1 MTAQPHAVRISN
13 DGLLHG
19 TLIANA
25 ATSGILGVAMLAGA
39 GPFSRLLG
47 IDSALAVGAVG
58 VGLIGWVA
66 LIVSILRQERL
77 SPGRVNMIIAGDVAW
92 VIASWAILLSGRPEL
107 STEGWWA
114 VVAAAEGVT
123 VFAVL
128 QYLGLRRLTGR

>member
-13 DGLLHG
+13 DGLLRG
-19 TLIANA
+19 TLTANA
-25 ATSGILGVAMLAGA
+25 VASGILGIAMLVGA
-39 GPFSRLLG
+39 GPVSRFLG
-47 IDSALAVGAVG
+47 IDPTLAVGAVG

-66 LIVSILRQERL
+66 LIVSVLRQERL
-77 SPGRVNMIIAGDVAW
+77 SPGRVKLIIEGDVAW

-114 VVAAAEGVT
+114 VAAVAEGVT
-123 VFAVL
+123 LFAVL